1 MELTGTLSGDT
12 EYEEEED
19 LTMTLEL
26 YKKNTCPYCRKVM
39 DFISSTGR
47 TDIIFKDIQSDPE
60 AEKILVTTGGKKQ
73 VPCLFI
79 DSRPMYESLDIIKWL
94 EDHPQ
99 A

>member
-1 MELTGTLSGDT
+1 
-12 EYEEEED
+12 
-19 LTMTLEL
+19 MTLEL

-60 AEKILVTTGGKKQ
+60 AGKILVTTGGKKQ

-79 DSRPMYESLDIIKWL
+79 DGRPMYESLDIIKWL